1 MEKSK
6 IFLDANIII
15 DLMVPTRE
23 THTVALELLKYLTS
37 GNYQIVISE
46 DILSTVFYVVKEKKK
61 ALNFFKTIQSKWHI
75 VPFGAEVIQ
84 NAIEVSLEKSLDL
97 EDVLQCLCA
106 KENGCSAL
114 ITNDKKFVDCGVAI
128 YTTDEFL
135 SEFKTLCGRHS

>member
-1 MEKSK
+1 MSK
-6 IFLDANIII
+6 KIYFDINIIV
-15 DLMVPTRE
+15 DLLDTTRSSS
-23 THTVALELLKYLTS
+23 VKSQQLVKKLMLEKAE
-37 GNYQIVISE
+37 IVISE
-46 DILSTVFYVVKEKKK
+46 DMLSTVFDLIKNKQ
-61 ALNFFKTIQSKWHI
+61 ATLQFFKTIQSKWHI

-114 ITNDKKFVDCGVAI
+114 ITNDKKFVDCGIPI

-135 SEFKTLCGRHS
+135 DKRSIN

>member
-1 MEKSK
+1 MSK
-6 IFLDANIII
+6 KIYFDINIIV
-15 DLMVPTRE
+15 DLLDTTRSSS
-23 THTVALELLKYLTS
+23 VKSQQLVKKLMLEKAE
-37 GNYQIVISE
+37 IVISE
-46 DILSTVFYVVKEKKK
+46 DMLSTVFYLIKNKQ
-61 ALNFFKTIQSKWHI
+61 ATLQFFKTIQSKWHI

-114 ITNDKKFVDCGVAI
+114 ITNDKKFVDCGIPI

-135 SEFKTLCGRHS
+135 DKRSIN